1 MIWKNVIQEL
11 IHKPHLHAR
20 FLNTLSLLEFIGA
33 RKIMKSQEEAQITPT
48 VLAHATEEIRHA
60 QIIKKLAIKVG
71 GASVKSYA
79 EESLMCGEVARDY
92 IHGIDYKAQEV
103 LGEKDSW
110 RNYLLTTLIIEER
123 AQELY
128 PFYDQQLSQVGLGG
142 PLQTIV
148 REEVGHLEDVI
159 EKLQVAG
166 KVSVSM
172 IDAVRNYEKRL
183 FDHFFESVIE
193 EMKNENPI
201 LDKDRVQM
209 QP

>member
-1 MIWKNVIQEL
+1 MTWKNVLQEL
-11 IHKPHLHAR
+11 VHKPHLHAQ

-33 RKIMKSQEEAQITPT
+33 RKIMKSQEEARITPT

-71 GASVKSYA
+71 GASVMSYA
-79 EESLMCGEVARDY
+79 EDSLMCGDAAREY

-110 RNYLLTTLIIEER
+110 RNYLLTTLIVEER

-166 KVSVSM
+166 KVSTAM
-172 IDAVRNYEKRL
+172 MDEVRSYEKLL
-183 FDHFFESVIE
+183 FERFFEQVAEEIQKDKLISEKSSVQ
-193 EMKNENPI
+193 
-201 LDKDRVQM
+201 VQ
-209 QP
+209 P